1 MNETVS
7 KENLINQAKELGK
20 DEQKI
25 LLKELEL
32 LQGGKR
38 KCKL

>member
-7 KENLINQAKELGK
+7 KEKLINQAKELGK

-32 LQGGKR
+32 LQEVNENG
-38 KCKL
+38 

>member
-7 KENLINQAKELGK
+7 KEKLINQAGELGK

-32 LQGGKR
+32 LQEENKNG
-38 KCKL
+38 